1 MRAPLSGII
10 FMALVSAAAAKDAA
24 AANVKGLW
32 LTTDYP
38 ALQLRA
44 GERAS
49 LPLTIYNYGLA
60 PQRTAIV
67 MTGAPASWKP
77 ELEGSGK
84 PVSAAFVDLDGQA
97 SLTLKLKIPANAKPG
112 PYKIVLDATG
122 DSAKS
127 ELPIAINLAPP
138 LAAKLTATPQFP
150 ILKGSPKSTFD
161 FSVSLKNDSATDQ
174 LINLNANAPR
184 GFVTTFKEGYGTQEL
199 TSIPLKAG
207 VSKKVSIS
215 IKPAPD
221 AAAGTYPV
229 EVSFKSDHASAKT
242 KLTLDVSGQPRL
254 SLAGEDGRL
263 SGVAYAGKQKSFPM
277 VLRNTGSAPASEI
290 ALSATPPDGWKVS
303 FDPKTVKE
311 LKPNGRQKVTALVTP
326 GAQAIAGDYL
336 VSMRASGAGASKSA
350 SYRVTVETS
359 TLWGVTGIAVIGA
372 ALLVLVGA
380 VGRFGR
386 R

>member
-1 MRAPLSGII
+1 MRAPLSAVA
-10 FMALVSAAAAKDAA
+10 FLALVSAASAKDAA
-24 AANVKGLW
+24 AAHVQGLW

-44 GERAS
+44 GESAS
-49 LPLTIYNYGLA
+49 LPLTIYNYGLP
-60 PQRTAIV
+60 PQRTTV
-67 MTGAPASWKP
+67 SMSGAPASWKP

-97 SLTLKLKIPANAKPG
+97 SLTLKLKIPAGAKPG
-112 PYKIVLDATG
+112 PYKIVLDAAG

-127 ELPIAINLAPP
+127 ELPIAITLAPP
-138 LAAKLTATPQFP
+138 LAAKLTATPKFP
-150 ILKGSPKSTFD
+150 VLKGSPKSTFD
-161 FSVSLKNDSATDQ
+161 FSVALKNDSASDQ
-174 LINLNANAPR
+174 LINLDAKAPP
-184 GFVTTFKEGYGTQEL
+184 GFVSTFKEGYGAQEL

-207 VSKKVSIS
+207 VSKNISIS

-221 AAAGTYPV
+221 AAAGKYPI
-229 EVSFKSDHASAKT
+229 EVSFKSDHAAART
-242 KLTLDVSGQPRL
+242 KLTLDVSGQP
-254 SLAGEDGRL
+254 SVTLAGQGGRL
-263 SGVAYAGKQKSFPM
+263 SGVAYAGKEKIFPLI
-277 VLRNTGSAPASEI
+277 LRNDGSAPASNI

-303 FDPKTVKE
+303 FDPKTVK
-311 LKPNGRQKVTALVTP
+311 KIAPNGRQTITAKVTP

-336 VSMRASGAGASKSA
+336 VSMRASGDGVSKSA